1 MGRAREGGGRGSAG
15 GEPSSAA
22 RWRGK
27 RDAARTWRSTRETRR
42 GAARGGRRPR
52 LVHRLVRLAPA
63 SCTVLCTPP
72 TGSPVQVTSPAYEAE
87 QRRCDA
93 PKPSDGGPERLRRHG
108 DRRSRRVAHRFIGRS
123 ERAGGDPDSANATH
137 VRAVDGVRRRY
148 AGADRVIATAAVYG
162 DGCAI
167 VERSSSATSI
177 FGRRALKRQQQRSS
191 SGSRV
196 E

>member
-1 MGRAREGGGRGSAG
+1 MRASIARKSTRGGCCVCVRVRESRRRRRRWCASSPRVSSPRRPSSSRVCYGERRAG
-15 GEPSSAA
+15 GVPAV
-22 RWRGK
+22 
-27 RDAARTWRSTRETRR
+27 
-42 GAARGGRRPR
+42 
-52 LVHRLVRLAPA
+52 LCRLVRLAPA

-93 PKPSDGGPERLRRHG
+93 PKPSDGGPERLRCRG

-123 ERAGGDPDSANATH
+123 ERAGGDPDSANAVH

-148 AGADRVIATAAVYG
+148 AGADRVIDTITVYG

-167 VERSSSATSI
+167 VERSASATSI
-177 FGRRALKRQQQRSS
+177 FG
-191 SGSRV
+191 
-196 E
+196 

>member
-1 MGRAREGGGRGSAG
+1 M
-15 GEPSSAA
+15 
-22 RWRGK
+22 
-27 RDAARTWRSTRETRR
+27 
-42 GAARGGRRPR
+42 
-52 LVHRLVRLAPA
+52 HRLVRLAPA

-93 PKPSDGGPERLRRHG
+93 PKTSDGGPERLRRRG
-108 DRRSRRVAHRFIGRS
+108 DRRSRRVAHRFIGRG

-177 FGRRALKRQQQRSS
+177 FGRRAPNDNVAQTAAAAQQQWLAR
-191 SGSRV
+191 RV
-196 E
+196 ESRRRTWRTESERCVTRCVPLLIFCSTLTLTGT

>member
-1 MGRAREGGGRGSAG
+1 MSYPVTSRAGERRAG
-15 GEPSSAA
+15 GVAPV
-22 RWRGK
+22 
-27 RDAARTWRSTRETRR
+27 
-42 GAARGGRRPR
+42 
-52 LVHRLVRLAPA
+52 LHRLVRLAPA

-93 PKPSDGGPERLRRHG
+93 PKPSDGGPERLRCRC

-123 ERAGGDPDSANATH
+123 ERAGGDPDSANAVH